1 MRRRVGELLIS
12 MSSSW
17 CRRIFA
23 GPYFEWTDNGER
35 LEDET
40 FLPAAVKRLTTTAG
54 DGSLPRSKMGG
65 KPDLLPGTAWPMRP
79 STDRDPTAFKGQ
91 PGLRDNE
98 VVTTYRLPLDGA
110 VAFLSALN
118 PRLGEGCA
126 ARLVTRQRRSPGSV
140 APGSPGELVK
150 LIVKACDETVTSFP
164 LAFMLQINLAHVESP
179 ALPSSGLLSFFY
191 DMTYQPWGH
200 RTVHASS
207 CRVLYTPGHQ
217 LAQLERRGPPT
228 EWNGHGHQPQTFKLR
243 CLLKQQTLSGL
254 RLLGQADV
262 YQGRCLGQQAQEM
275 LESYGRPMTP
285 PPGLTKTQEI
295 TWRESLEAEPPP
307 AVTQSQ
313 VKGWRAQ
320 QEEDWCLLL
329 QLYSQPYEPAMN
341 IFEFGSFGCLY
352 FMIRRDHLA
361 MADFGHV
368 KCILQC

>member
-1 MRRRVGELLIS
+1 

-23 GPYFEWTDNGER
+23 GGYFEWTDDGEE

-40 FLPAAVKRLTTTAG
+40 FLPAAVKRLTATAG

-65 KPDLLPGTAWPMRP
+65 EPDLLPGTTWPMRP
-79 STDRDPTAFKGQ
+79 SADRDTCFSAGP
-91 PGLRDNE
+91 P

-110 VAFLSALN
+110 VAFLCAFN
-118 PRLGEGCA
+118 PRLGEGRA
-126 ARLVTRQRRSPGSV
+126 ARIVTRLRRSPGSV

-150 LIVKACDETVTSFP
+150 LMFKACDETVTSFP

-191 DMTYQPWGH
+191 DMMYQPWGY

-228 EWNGHGHQPQTFKLR
+228 EWNGHGHQPETFKLR
-243 CLLKQQTLSGL
+243 CLLKQQAFSGL
-254 RLLGQADV
+254 RLLGQAYA
-262 YQGRCLGQQAQEM
+262 YQGRCLGQQAQQM

-285 PPGLTKTQEI
+285 PPGLTKAQEI
-295 TWRESLEAEPPP
+295 AWRVSLDAEPPP

-313 VKGWRAQ
+313 MEGWRAQ

-329 QLYSQPYEPAMN
+329 QIYDGVPY
-341 IFEFGSFGCLY
+341 IIGGGSGGCLY